1 MADAPESRG
10 ANRDLRCPAHKGNIH
25 ALGRKV
31 GFGEVAIK
39 KKTLGL
45 IIGMLIII
53 AMTAVVL
60 ISFSGSL
67 TPYVA
72 LAEARQKGTTVQV
85 AGVPDFAS
93 ARYEDGTNDFMF
105 EMTDHLGEKA
115 TVRFK
120 GAKPSNFDDAA
131 NVVVI
136 GKYTGDE
143 FVAKKM
149 LVKCPSKYQAGGGGK

>member
-1 MADAPESRG
+1 
-10 ANRDLRCPAHKGNIH
+10 
-25 ALGRKV
+25 
-31 GFGEVAIK
+31 VAIK

-45 IIGMLIII
+45 IAGIVII
-53 AMTAVVL
+53 AAMAVVVL

-67 TPYVA
+67 TPYVT
-72 LAEARQKGTTVQV
+72 LSEARQKGTTVQV
-85 AGVPDFAS
+85 AGVPDFDS
-93 ARYEDGTNDFMF
+93 ARYEEGSNDFMF
-105 EMTDHLGEKA
+105 EMTDHVGESV

-120 GAKPSNFDDAA
+120 GAKPSNFDDAT

-149 LVKCPSKYQAGGGGK
+149 LVKCPSKYQAGGGGR